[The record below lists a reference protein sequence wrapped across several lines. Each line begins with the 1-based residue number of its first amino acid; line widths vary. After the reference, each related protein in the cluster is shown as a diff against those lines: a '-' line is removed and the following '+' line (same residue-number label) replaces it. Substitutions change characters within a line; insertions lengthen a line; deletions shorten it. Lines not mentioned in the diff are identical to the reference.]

1 MKSEFIKHSFGWI
14 RGPNKTKIMVRYHQ
28 SNSGIKL
35 SSGVCVSRSFGF
47 VLPTR
52 VTLCYVIKENT
63 FWMRILPPLQ
73 PVKDEF
79 PPEVIVVDSSDDECL
94 EQNKN
99 GIGGTV
105 NRKNKPTLNKR
116 QICKVF

>member
-1 MKSEFIKHSFGWI
+1 
-14 RGPNKTKIMVRYHQ
+14 
-28 SNSGIKL
+28 
-35 SSGVCVSRSFGF
+35 
-47 VLPTR
+47 
-52 VTLCYVIKENT
+52 
-63 FWMRILPPLQ
+63 MRILPPLQ